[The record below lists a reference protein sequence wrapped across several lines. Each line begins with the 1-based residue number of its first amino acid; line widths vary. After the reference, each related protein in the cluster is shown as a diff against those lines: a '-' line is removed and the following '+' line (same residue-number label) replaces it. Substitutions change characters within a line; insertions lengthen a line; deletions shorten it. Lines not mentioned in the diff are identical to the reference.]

1 MSEIVQSKFDK
12 KKDAQ
17 AMGIISKFDMQNP
30 SVKVLY
36 GLIWFFLILA
46 VLLCFVPPLWCM
58 TSALK
63 DSREFFSVPATIIPR
78 SFHPEKLWETWEMLN
93 FGQAY
98 LNTIFVLCGS
108 LVMSLVCNGMM
119 GYVLSRLRP
128 RGYKLVLSLVL
139 WTLMLPQ
146 SVSQVPLFK
155 NFLSLPIL
163 GINITESYLPM
174 WLLAGANAFYVLI
187 FKSFFDSI
195 PQSLIEAARLDGCT
209 NLGIFFRVMLPLS
222 KPVLM
227 VIAIFT
233 INASWSD
240 FFWPYLVLGSRSELY
255 TVMVKIFYMAGGSSG
270 YSEDIQVVALI
281 FTIIP
286 PTILFLFFQRY
297 IMSGFTLSGIKG

>member
-63 DSREFFSVPATIIPR
+63 DSREFFSVPATLIPR

-98 LNTIFVLCGS
+98 INTVIVLCGS

-187 FKSFFDSI
+187 FKSFFDGI

-255 TVMVKIFYMAGGSSG
+255 TVMVKIFYMAGSSG

>member
-17 AMGIISKFDMQNP
+17 AMGIISTFDMQNP

-98 LNTIFVLCGS
+98 INTVIVLCGS

-255 TVMVKIFYMAGGSSG
+255 TVMVKIFYMAGSSG

>member
-98 LNTIFVLCGS
+98 INTVIVLCGS

-187 FKSFFDSI
+187 FKSFFDGI

-255 TVMVKIFYMAGGSSG
+255 TVMVKIFYMAGSSG

>member
-46 VLLCFVPPLWCM
+46 VLLCFLPPLWCM

-63 DSREFFSVPATIIPR
+63 DSREFFSVPATLIPR

-98 LNTIFVLCGS
+98 INTVIVLCGS

-255 TVMVKIFYMAGGSSG
+255 TVMVKIFYMAGSSG

>member
-108 LVMSLVCNGMM
+108 LIMSLVCNGMM

-255 TVMVKIFYMAGGSSG
+255 TVMVKIFYMPGSSG

>member
-1 MSEIVQSKFDK
+1 MSEMVQSKFSK

-17 AMGIISKFDMQNP
+17 ATGIISKFDMQNP

-36 GLIWFFLILA
+36 GVIWFFMILA
-46 VLLCFVPPLWCM
+46 VLICFLPPLWCM

-98 LNTIFVLCGS
+98 INTVIVLCGS

-255 TVMVKIFYMAGGSSG
+255 TVMVKIFYMAGSSG

>member
-98 LNTIFVLCGS
+98 INTVIVLCGS

-255 TVMVKIFYMAGGSSG
+255 TVMVKIFYMAGW

>member
-36 GLIWFFLILA
+36 GVIWFFMILA
-46 VLLCFVPPLWCM
+46 VLICFLPPLWCM

-63 DSREFFSVPATIIPR
+63 DSREFFSVPATLIPR

-98 LNTIFVLCGS
+98 INTVIVLCGS

-255 TVMVKIFYMAGGSSG
+255 TVMVKIFYMAGSSG

>member
-17 AMGIISKFDMQNP
+17 AMGIISKFDMKNP

-108 LVMSLVCNGMM
+108 LIMSLVCNGMM

-255 TVMVKIFYMAGGSSG
+255 TVMVKIFYMAGSSG

>member
-30 SVKVLY
+30 CVKVLY

-98 LNTIFVLCGS
+98 INTVIVLCGS

-255 TVMVKIFYMAGGSSG
+255 TVMVKIFYMAGSSG

>member
-98 LNTIFVLCGS
+98 LNTVIVLCGS

-255 TVMVKIFYMAGGSSG
+255 TVMVKIFYMAGSSG

>member
-108 LVMSLVCNGMM
+108 LIMSLVCNGMM

-255 TVMVKIFYMAGGSSG
+255 TVMVKIFYMAGSSG

>member
-36 GLIWFFLILA
+36 GLIWFFMILA
-46 VLLCFVPPLWCM
+46 VLLCFLPPLWCM

-63 DSREFFSVPATIIPR
+63 DSREFFSVPATLIPR

-98 LNTIFVLCGS
+98 INTVIVLCGS

-255 TVMVKIFYMAGGSSG
+255 TVMVKIFYMAGSSG

>member
-98 LNTIFVLCGS
+98 INTVIVLCGS

-255 TVMVKIFYMAGGSSG
+255 TVMVKIFYMAGSSG

>member
-1 MSEIVQSKFDK
+1 MSEMVQSKFSK
-12 KKDAQ
+12 QKDAQ
-17 AMGIISKFDMQNP
+17 ATGIISKFDMKNP

-36 GLIWFFLILA
+36 GVIWFFMILA
-46 VLLCFVPPLWCM
+46 VLLCFLPPLWCM

-63 DSREFFSVPATIIPR
+63 DSREFFSVPATLIPR

-108 LVMSLVCNGMM
+108 LIMSLVCNGMM

-187 FKSFFDSI
+187 FKSFFDGI

-255 TVMVKIFYMAGGSSG
+255 TVMVKIFYMAGSSG

>member
-17 AMGIISKFDMQNP
+17 ATGIISKFDMQNP
-30 SVKVLY
+30 SVRILY
-36 GLIWFFLILA
+36 GVIWFCMILA

-93 FGQAY
+93 FGRAY
-98 LNTIFVLCGS
+98 INTLLVLCGS
-108 LVMSLVCNGMM
+108 LIMSLVCNGMM

-255 TVMVKIFYMAGGSSG
+255 TVMVKIFYMAGSSG

>member
-1 MSEIVQSKFDK
+1 MVQSKFSK

-17 AMGIISKFDMQNP
+17 APGIISKFDMQNP
-30 SVKVLY
+30 SVKILY
-36 GLIWFFLILA
+36 GVIWFFMILA
-46 VLLCFVPPLWCM
+46 VLVCFLPPLWCM

-63 DSREFFSVPATIIPR
+63 DSREFFSVPATLIPR

-98 LNTIFVLCGS
+98 INTVIVLCGS

-255 TVMVKIFYMAGGSSG
+255 TVMVKIFYMAGSSG

>member
-1 MSEIVQSKFDK
+1 MSEMVQSKFSK

-17 AMGIISKFDMQNP
+17 ATGIISKFDMQNP

-36 GLIWFFLILA
+36 GVIWFFMILA
-46 VLLCFVPPLWCM
+46 VLVCFLPPLWCM

-63 DSREFFSVPATIIPR
+63 DSREFFSVPATLIPR

-255 TVMVKIFYMAGGSSG
+255 TVMVKIFYMAGSSG

>member
-227 VIAIFT
+227 VIAIVT

-255 TVMVKIFYMAGGSSG
+255 TVMVKIFYMAGSSG

>member
-1 MSEIVQSKFDK
+1 MSEMVQSKFSK

-17 AMGIISKFDMQNP
+17 AAGIISKFDMQNP

-36 GLIWFFLILA
+36 GVIWFFMILA
-46 VLLCFVPPLWCM
+46 VLICFLPPLWCM

-63 DSREFFSVPATIIPR
+63 DSREFFSVPATLIPR

-108 LVMSLVCNGMM
+108 LIMSLVCNGMM

-255 TVMVKIFYMAGGSSG
+255 TVMVKIFYMAGSSG

>member
-1 MSEIVQSKFDK
+1 MSEMVQSKFSK

-17 AMGIISKFDMQNP
+17 AAGIISKFDMKNP

-36 GLIWFFLILA
+36 GVIWFFMILA
-46 VLLCFVPPLWCM
+46 VLLCFLPPLWCM

-63 DSREFFSVPATIIPR
+63 DSREFFSVPATLIPR

-98 LNTIFVLCGS
+98 INTVFVLCGS
-108 LVMSLVCNGMM
+108 LIMSLVCNGMM

-255 TVMVKIFYMAGGSSG
+255 TVMVKIFYMAGSSG

>member
-17 AMGIISKFDMQNP
+17 ATGIISKFDMQNP
-30 SVKVLY
+30 SVRILY
-36 GLIWFFLILA
+36 GVIWFCMILA

-93 FGQAY
+93 FGRAY
-98 LNTIFVLCGS
+98 INTLLVLCGS
-108 LVMSLVCNGMM
+108 LIMSLVCNGMM

-255 TVMVKIFYMAGGSSG
+255 TVMVKIFYMAGSTG

>member
-1 MSEIVQSKFDK
+1 MSELVQSKFSK

-17 AMGIISKFDMQNP
+17 SVGIISKYDMQSP
-30 SVKVLY
+30 YIKVLY
-36 GLIWFFLILA
+36 GFIWFCMILA
-46 VLLCFVPPLWCM
+46 VLVCFVPPLWCM

-93 FGQAY
+93 FGKAY
-98 LNTIFVLCGS
+98 LNTILVLTGS
-108 LVMSLVCNGMM
+108 LIVSLVCNGML

-174 WLLAGANAFYVLI
+174 WLLAGANAFYVLV

-195 PQSLIEAARLDGCT
+195 PQSLIEAARLDGCS
-209 NLGIFFRVMLPLS
+209 NLGIFFRVMMPLS

-227 VIAIFT
+227 VIAIFS

-240 FFWPYLVLGSRSELY
+240 FFWPYLVLGSRTELY
-255 TVMVKIFYMAGGSSG
+255 TVMVKIFYMAGSSG

>member
-63 DSREFFSVPATIIPR
+63 DSREFFSVPATLIPR

-108 LVMSLVCNGMM
+108 LIMSLVCNGMM

-187 FKSFFDSI
+187 FKSFFDGI

-255 TVMVKIFYMAGGSSG
+255 TVMVKIFYMAGSSG

>member
-255 TVMVKIFYMAGGSSG
+255 TVMVKIFYMAGSSG

-286 PTILFLFFQRY
+286 PTNLFLFFQRY

>member
-1 MSEIVQSKFDK
+1 MSEMVQSKFSK

-17 AMGIISKFDMQNP
+17 ATGIISKFDMQNP

-36 GLIWFFLILA
+36 GVIWFFMILA
-46 VLLCFVPPLWCM
+46 VLICFLPPLWCM

-63 DSREFFSVPATIIPR
+63 DSREFFSVPATLIPR

-98 LNTIFVLCGS
+98 INTVIVLCGS

-255 TVMVKIFYMAGGSSG
+255 TVMVKIFYMAGSSG

>member
-17 AMGIISKFDMQNP
+17 ATGIISKFDMQNP

-36 GLIWFFLILA
+36 GVIWFFMILA
-46 VLLCFVPPLWCM
+46 ILICFLPPLWCM

-63 DSREFFSVPATIIPR
+63 DSREFFSVPATLIPR

-98 LNTIFVLCGS
+98 INTVIVLCGS

-255 TVMVKIFYMAGGSSG
+255 TVMVKIFYMAGSSG

>member
-63 DSREFFSVPATIIPR
+63 DSREFFSVPATLIPR

-108 LVMSLVCNGMM
+108 LIMSLVCNGMM
-119 GYVLSRLRP
+119 GYVLSSLRP

-255 TVMVKIFYMAGGSSG
+255 TVMVKIFYMAGSSG

>member
-17 AMGIISKFDMQNP
+17 AMGIISKFDMKNP

-36 GLIWFFLILA
+36 GVIWFFMILA
-46 VLLCFVPPLWCM
+46 VLLCFLPPLWCM

-63 DSREFFSVPATIIPR
+63 DSREFFSVPATLIPR

-98 LNTIFVLCGS
+98 INTVIVLCGS

-255 TVMVKIFYMAGGSSG
+255 TVMVKIFYMAGSSG

>member
-1 MSEIVQSKFDK
+1 MSEMVQSKFSK
-12 KKDAQ
+12 QKDAQ
-17 AMGIISKFDMQNP
+17 ATGIISKFDMKNP

-36 GLIWFFLILA
+36 GVIWFFMILA
-46 VLLCFVPPLWCM
+46 VLLCFLPPLWCM

-63 DSREFFSVPATIIPR
+63 DSREFFSVPATLIPR

-98 LNTIFVLCGS
+98 INTVIVLCGS

-240 FFWPYLVLGSRSELY
+240 FFWPFLVLASRSELY
-255 TVMVKIFYMAGGSSG
+255 TVMVKIFYMAGSSG

>member
-1 MSEIVQSKFDK
+1 MSEIVQSIFDK

-98 LNTIFVLCGS
+98 INTVIVLCGS

-187 FKSFFDSI
+187 FKSFFDGI

-255 TVMVKIFYMAGGSSG
+255 TVMVKIFYMAGSSG

>member
-1 MSEIVQSKFDK
+1 MSEMVQSRFSK

-17 AMGIISKFDMQNP
+17 ATGIISKFDMQNP

-36 GLIWFFLILA
+36 GVIWFFMILA
-46 VLLCFVPPLWCM
+46 VLICFLPPLWCM

-63 DSREFFSVPATIIPR
+63 DSREFFSVPATLIPR

-98 LNTIFVLCGS
+98 INTVIVLCGS

-255 TVMVKIFYMAGGSSG
+255 TVMVKIFYMAGSSG

>member
-1 MSEIVQSKFDK
+1 MSEMVQSKFSK

-17 AMGIISKFDMQNP
+17 SVGIISKYDMQSP
-30 SVKVLY
+30 HIKLLY
-36 GLIWFFLILA
+36 AFIWFCMILA
-46 VLLCFVPPLWCM
+46 VLVCFVPPLWCM

-93 FGQAY
+93 FGKAY
-98 LNTIFVLCGS
+98 VNTLIVLTGS
-108 LVMSLVCNGMM
+108 LIVSLVCNGML

-163 GINITESYLPM
+163 GINITETYLPM
-174 WLLAGANAFYVLI
+174 WLLAGANAFYVLV

-195 PQSLIEAARLDGCT
+195 PQSLIEAARLDGCS

-227 VIAIFT
+227 VIAIFS

-240 FFWPYLVLGSRSELY
+240 FFWPYLVLGSRTELY
-255 TVMVKIFYMAGGSSG
+255 TVMVKIFYMAGSTG

>member
-98 LNTIFVLCGS
+98 INTVIVLCGS

-227 VIAIFT
+227 VIAILT

-255 TVMVKIFYMAGGSSG
+255 TVMVKIFYMAGSSG

>member
-12 KKDAQ
+12 K
-17 AMGIISKFDMQNP
+17 NP

-187 FKSFFDSI
+187 FKSFFDGI

-255 TVMVKIFYMAGGSSG
+255 TVMVKIFYMAGSSG

>member
-1 MSEIVQSKFDK
+1 MSEIVQSKFDQ

-98 LNTIFVLCGS
+98 INTVIVLCGS

-255 TVMVKIFYMAGGSSG
+255 TVMVKIFYMAGSSG

>member
-1 MSEIVQSKFDK
+1 MSEMVQSKFSK

-17 AMGIISKFDMQNP
+17 AAGIISKFDMQNP

-36 GLIWFFLILA
+36 GVIWFFMILA
-46 VLLCFVPPLWCM
+46 VLICFLPPLWCM

-98 LNTIFVLCGS
+98 INTVIVLCGS

-187 FKSFFDSI
+187 FKSFFDGI

-255 TVMVKIFYMAGGSSG
+255 TVMVKIFYMAGSSG

>member
-1 MSEIVQSKFDK
+1 MSEMVQSKFSK

-17 AMGIISKFDMQNP
+17 AAGIISKFDMQNP
-30 SVKVLY
+30 SVKILY
-36 GLIWFFLILA
+36 GAIWFFMILA
-46 VLLCFVPPLWCM
+46 VLICFLPPLWCM

-63 DSREFFSVPATIIPR
+63 DSREFFSVPATLIPR

-98 LNTIFVLCGS
+98 LNTVIVLCGS

-255 TVMVKIFYMAGGSSG
+255 TVMVKIFYMAGW

>member
-17 AMGIISKFDMQNP
+17 ATGIISKFDMQNP

-36 GLIWFFLILA
+36 GVIWFFMILA
-46 VLLCFVPPLWCM
+46 VLICFLPPLWCM

-63 DSREFFSVPATIIPR
+63 DSREFFSVPATLIPR

-98 LNTIFVLCGS
+98 INTVIVLCGS

-255 TVMVKIFYMAGGSSG
+255 TVMVKIFYMAGSSG